1 MPVGT
6 NPTPRK
12 SNMETTPPQSST
24 PEKYM
29 IAFVIQGDDVF
40 RITAESVQH
49 TQGTANELAFQ
60 GVAKLKAAAA
70 LMQLTALHNERPDEL
85 RQMAREM
92 AAEGMRLLGR
102 STNPTPTQLVDK
114 PQEASVLDMPQEIRI
129 A

>member
-1 MPVGT
+1 MD
-6 NPTPRK
+6 
-12 SNMETTPPQSST
+12 TTPPQIST

-40 RITAESVQH
+40 RVTADAVLHS
-49 TQGTANELAFQ
+49 QGTANEFAFQ

-70 LMQLTALHNERPDEL
+70 LMQLTAVHNERPDEL

-102 STNPTPTQLVDK
+102 STGSRPVAAMDGPHEV
-114 PQEASVLDMPQEIRI
+114 PILDMPQETKI